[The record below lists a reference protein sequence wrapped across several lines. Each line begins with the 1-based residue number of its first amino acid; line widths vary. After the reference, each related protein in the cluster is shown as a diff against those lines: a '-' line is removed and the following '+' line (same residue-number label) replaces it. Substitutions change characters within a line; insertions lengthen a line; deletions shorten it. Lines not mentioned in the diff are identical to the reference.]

1 MISGVCN
8 KQFTAFEREC
18 CLYAMGGVDP
28 SDRIRLKP
36 APRAIPVRVSDE
48 TSRTE
53 EERSSAEKHDSNT
66 SSEYLPDGRNAGYRA
81 TENDE
86 ELASPHQSRAESC
99 LEQKPRTGVTKKSP
113 VRDQH
118 VRQDLEWRES
128 LENR

>member
-1 MISGVCN
+1 M
-8 KQFTAFEREC
+8 
-18 CLYAMGGVDP
+18 
-28 SDRIRLKP
+28 
-36 APRAIPVRVSDE
+36 
-48 TSRTE
+48 SRTE

-86 ELASPHQSRAESC
+86 ELASPHQSRAEPC

-118 VRQDLEWRES
+118 VRQDLEWLKVKGSNNTNRES